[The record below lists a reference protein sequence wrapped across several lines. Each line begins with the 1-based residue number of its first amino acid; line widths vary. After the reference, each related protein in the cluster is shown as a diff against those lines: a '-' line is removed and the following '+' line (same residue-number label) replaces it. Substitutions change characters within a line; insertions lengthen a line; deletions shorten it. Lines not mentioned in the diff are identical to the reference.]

1 MAIAPLNDRIDELVG
16 VETQAIEKQTT
27 AEALPIPD
35 ELAPP
40 VDPTTDPA
48 AEPVL
53 VAGVGPTITNI
64 IREAIAPSRAL
75 PTDAAQTEAMK
86 QEMVKAAKQ
95 RTDVAKPGLI
105 TPKKKADQLEGAV
118 PVEPGVY
125 PSTLLINRPD
135 QKMVDEF
142 IKGMDVPSVGID
154 INFNN
159 IQTIED
165 NLRVIDSTSKVFA
178 KQISVMKRDV
188 IKDETLKDLAARL
201 DVAPDLL
208 ARGAGGTLNAEQ
220 LLASKYLLVRS
231 ANSLNDMAQK
241 IKAMPVGT
249 EDDKLLLEFRTQMA
263 THAAIQMQ
271 LKGAVTEA
279 ARALRSMRL
288 PVDGTAGITDPNVL
302 ATLLNEVGG
311 RKTMKEIANDYLN
324 LSDSEKARFVQ
335 MAGGWRKNLSDIW
348 KEMYTSSIMYSTASV
363 ERNLFGAGIMTMIRS
378 MDTAFASTV
387 GKALDVPITAV
398 FGSRSSDQVYAAE
411 AVIELANFFTAI
423 PKAWRAGGKAFV
435 TETPQY
441 AGIDA
446 EKYGS
451 GPGLSARLFSDP
463 ESMLAKSVDFI
474 GKAIRLPFR
483 ANMASDEIAK
493 ATVAQME
500 TRRLA
505 ARQALDAIYNGM
517 PESQALDAMAAQIAN
532 PDPAILEKVNRAVLE
547 PGLQSELG
555 KFGNFIM
562 KMRNDAGPVGTVL
575 APFVKSVINMQ
586 KEGFKRTPFAPIFSE
601 VQADL
606 AAGGARRQMALGKMS
621 MGTSVMGMFYIQALN
636 GNMTGAGPSDPKV
649 REYLRNQPGGWQ
661 PFSYKVGDTWVS
673 YAGLEPFGMLMA
685 TASTLA
691 EVGSVYGKPGDDDWN
706 DLLLYSALL
715 PMKYVGE
722 LPFMQGISN
731 FVDMIEAAARD
742 PKGEDAAKSA
752 AKFFGGVAQNF
763 PAGVVPIPTPG
774 GALIRQFENM
784 TDPTVRRVRLDPS
797 LPPEERYLAF
807 MYQSWA
813 AKTPYFNQSIK
824 PTRNIWGDEIS
835 VGDTGALYL
844 VFPFYKKDAQLDN
857 VSKTLVEISKL
868 SGKSAINM
876 PARSINNINLNDDEY
891 SDLLLAM
898 SKVRIEGRSM
908 RSRIASITARRR
920 DISVMKYQDLID
932 DISGTVS
939 DYKKAALASPEFAR
953 QYPDLIRQI
962 RKNEIL
968 AERGMVTQKRTPMVI
983 DIDGVNAGPMTR

>member
-1 MAIAPLNDRIDELVG
+1 MSIAPLNDRIDELVG
-16 VETQAIEKQTT
+16 VETQAIEKRTT
-27 AEALPIPD
+27 AETLPIPD
-35 ELAPP
+35 GLEQPAN
-40 VDPTTDPA
+40 PTTDPA
-48 AEPVL
+48 ASPVL
-53 VAGVGPTITNI
+53 VAGVGPRITNI

-75 PTDAAQTEAMK
+75 PVDATQAEAVK

-105 TPKKKADQLEGAV
+105 TPKKKKDEMAGMV

-125 PSTLLINRPD
+125 PSTLLITRPD
-135 QKMVDEF
+135 EKMVDKF
-142 IKGMDVPSVGID
+142 ISGMDAPAVGVD
-154 INFNN
+154 FNFNN
-159 IQTIED
+159 IQTVED
-165 NLRVIDSTSKVFA
+165 NLRAIDETSKIYA

-188 IKDETLKDLAARL
+188 IRDETLKDLANRL
-201 DVAPDLL
+201 DVAPELL
-208 ARGAGGTLNAEQ
+208 SRGAGETLNAEQ
-220 LLASKYLLVRS
+220 LLASRHLLVRS
-231 ANSLNDMAQK
+231 ADKLNDLAQK
-241 IKAMPVGT
+241 IKSMPMGT

-263 THAAIQMQ
+263 THASIQMQ

-288 PVDGTAGITDPNVL
+288 PVDGTAGISDPNVL
-302 ATLLNEVGG
+302 ANLLNEVGG
-311 RKTMKEIANDYLN
+311 RKTMKELASDYIN
-324 LSDSEKARFVQ
+324 LSDAEKARFIQ
-335 MAGGWRKNLSDIW
+335 MAGGWKKNLSDIW
-348 KEMYTSSIMYSTASV
+348 REMYTSSIMYSTASI
-363 ERNLFGAGIMTMIRS
+363 ERNLFGAGIMTFIRS
-378 MDTAFASTV
+378 MDTSFASTA

-411 AVIELANFFTAI
+411 AAIELANFFTAI
-423 PKAWRAGGKAFV
+423 PKAWAAGGKAFV

-441 AGIDA
+441 AGRDA
-446 EKYGS
+446 EKYGANA
-451 GPGLSARLFSDP
+451 GLSARLFSDP
-463 ESMLAKSVDFI
+463 ESLLAKSVDFM
-474 GKAIRLPFR
+474 GKAIRMPFR

-505 ARQALDAIYNGM
+505 ARQAIDAIHNGM

-547 PGLQSELG
+547 PGLQTELG
-555 KFGNFIM
+555 QFGNWLM
-562 KMRNDAGPVGTVL
+562 KVRNDAGPVGTVL
-575 APFVKSVINMQ
+575 APFIKSVINMQ

-621 MGTSVMGMFYIQALN
+621 MGTSVMGMFYQSALN
-636 GNMTGAGPSDPKV
+636 GNMTGAGPSDPKM
-649 REYLRNQPGGWQ
+649 REYLRQQPGGWQ

-673 YAGLEPFGMLMA
+673 YAGLEPFGILMA

-722 LPFMQGISN
+722 LPFMQGVSN
-731 FVDMIEAAARD
+731 FVGMVEAAARD
-742 PKGEDAAKSA
+742 PKGEDAANAA

-774 GALIRQFENM
+774 GALIRQFETM
-784 TDPTVRRVRLDPS
+784 TDPTARRVTLDPS
-797 LPPEERYLAF
+797 LPADERYFMF

-813 AKTPYFNQSIK
+813 AKTPILNKSIK
-824 PTRNIWGDEIS
+824 PTRNVWGEEVS
-835 VGDTGALYL
+835 VGETGPLYL
-844 VFPFYKKDAQLDN
+844 VWPFFRKDAQLDS

-876 PARSINNINLNDDEY
+876 PGRSINNVKLNDEEY

-898 SKVRIEGRSM
+898 NKVRIEGRSM
-908 RSRIASITARRR
+908 RSRIASVTARRR

-932 DISGTVS
+932 EISGTVS
-939 DYKKAALASPEFAR
+939 DYKRAAYESPEFAS
-953 QYPDLIRQI
+953 QYPDLVRQI
-962 RKNEIL
+962 RRNQIL
-968 AERGMVTQKRTPMVI
+968 AERGMIAPKRIPA
-983 DIDGVNAGPMTR
+983 D